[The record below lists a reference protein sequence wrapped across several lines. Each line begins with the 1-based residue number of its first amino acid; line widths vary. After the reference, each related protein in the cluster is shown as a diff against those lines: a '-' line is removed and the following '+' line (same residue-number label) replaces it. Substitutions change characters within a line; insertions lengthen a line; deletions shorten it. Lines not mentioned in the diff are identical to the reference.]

1 MFVYFIYNNYFT
13 PLDIFS
19 FKSPVFSIA
28 KSSDES
34 VKRSLFLSI
43 PNCLINCN
51 NLKLKLLQLNIIMRV
66 LITGGN
72 GNIAKMIKNGLSGE
86 FYIFAPSRTEL
97 DVLDF
102 NILNNFLSKNTFDIL
117 VHTCIL
123 GGRRTKEETGDVAYT
138 NILMFEHI
146 LKFASHFK
154 MIINLDSGAIYDRK
168 ADILNRTEEEL
179 HTVPLDYYGFS
190 KYVIY
195 NRTLACANIFNF
207 RIFNIFHANEEPKRF
222 ISSCFN
228 AKYKGLVVDI
238 HEDKFFDFM
247 YEDDFIRIVR
257 FYFQNFE
264 TPEILEKTVN
274 IGYEQKHRLSD
285 IAKMII
291 QDDSKINIIKS
302 QSNNYSGCVDKLYSY
317 GIEFDGLDKGLQLY
331 EEKIY
336 TK

>member
-1 MFVYFIYNNYFT
+1 MH
-13 PLDIFS
+13 
-19 FKSPVFSIA
+19 
-28 KSSDES
+28 
-34 VKRSLFLSI
+34 
-43 PNCLINCN
+43 
-51 NLKLKLLQLNIIMRV
+51 V

-72 GNIAKMIKNGLSGE
+72 GNIAKMIKNGLSSE
-86 FYIFAPSRTEL
+86 FHICAPSRTEL
-97 DVLDF
+97 NVLDF
-102 NILNNFLSKNTFDIL
+102 NGLTDFLSKNTFDIL

-168 ADILNRTEEEL
+168 TDILNRTEEEL

-195 NRTLACANIFNF
+195 NRTLSYANIFNF
-207 RIFNIFHANEEPKRF
+207 RIFNIFHANEEPNRF

-228 AKYKGLVVDI
+228 AKYKGLPVDI

-247 YEDDFIRIVR
+247 YEDDFVRIVR

-264 TPEILEKTVN
+264 NLKVLDKTKVDA
-274 IGYEQKHRLSD
+274 SF
-285 IAKMII
+285 
-291 QDDSKINIIKS
+291 KS
-302 QSNNYSGCVDKLYSY
+302 QIGSQIKNLLTDEMNKKLPELGILVGDEDAGNLITTINTAIENTTETTSFQNSIDTVINKVISNYPSGSN
-317 GIEFDGLDKGLQLY
+317 
-331 EEKIY
+331 
-336 TK
+336 